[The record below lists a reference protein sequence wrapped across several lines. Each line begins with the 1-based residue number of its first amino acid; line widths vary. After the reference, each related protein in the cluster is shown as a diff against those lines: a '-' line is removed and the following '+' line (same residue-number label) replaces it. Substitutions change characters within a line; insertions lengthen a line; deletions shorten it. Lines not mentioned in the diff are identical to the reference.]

1 MAPKFTGDD
10 VRRIATLAHLQL
22 SDAEVDAFTPQLA
35 RVLEYA
41 DAIAAVDTTGVEPLA
56 TLHDQGLAWRDD
68 AIGPTL
74 DRDTLL
80 QNAPGADREAGLV
93 RVPKVL

>member
-1 MAPKFTGDD
+1 MASKFSADD
-10 VRRIATLAHLQL
+10 VRRIAALAHLEL
-22 SDAEVDAFTPQLA
+22 SDADVAAFTPQLA

-41 DAIAAVDTTGVEPLA
+41 DAIAAVDTSGVEPLA
-56 TLHDQGLAWRDD
+56 TLHDAGQVWREDD
-68 AIGPTL
+68 PGPTL

-80 QNAPGADREAGLV
+80 SNAPDANAAAGLI

>member
-1 MAPKFTGDD
+1 MASKFTADD
-10 VRRIATLAHLQL
+10 VRRIAALAHLEL
-22 SDAEVDAFTPQLA
+22 SDADVAAFTPQLA

-41 DAIAAVDTTGVEPLA
+41 DAIAAVDTTGVAPLS
-56 TLHDQGLAWRDD
+56 TLHDAGLAWRADEP
-68 AIGPTL
+68 GPTL

-80 QNAPGADREAGLV
+80 ANAPDANRSAGLI